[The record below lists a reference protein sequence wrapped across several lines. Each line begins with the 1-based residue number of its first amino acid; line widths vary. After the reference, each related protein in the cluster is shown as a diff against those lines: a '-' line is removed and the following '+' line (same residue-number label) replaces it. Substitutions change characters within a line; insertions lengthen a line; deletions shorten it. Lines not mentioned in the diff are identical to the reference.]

1 MALTEVDLARLN
13 DNVFPATGSFSN
25 RLINGNFS
33 VAQRGASFSG
43 GTANADD
50 TYTLD
55 RWYILSEG
63 NDTID
68 VSREGTEVPPGSR
81 YSIALDVE
89 TTGEKFGIAQIIEGV
104 NCAGLIGSTATLSF
118 KAKVSDARIDTVK
131 AAIVSWSGAED
142 TVTSD
147 IISAWNADGTTPTL
161 IANATFENTPA
172 DLGVTTSWA
181 TYSLT
186 ADIDTASTTNVIVF
200 IWSDD
205 ATNPIAGDFLYLT
218 DVQLEIGDTVT
229 PFERRSYGL
238 EQTMCERYFQYVSA
252 NTRDHAS
259 GSGQNSTTSIGFRAR
274 MRITPTITLGAG
286 NRSNVSSVSIGD
298 ISDLGLRHQIVSAGL
313 GDFYALKE
321 RILVDAEI

>member
-13 DNVFPATGSFSN
+13 DNVFPATGSFAN

-43 GTANADD
+43 GAANADD

-55 RWYILSEG
+55 RWYVLSEG

-68 VSREGTEVPPGSR
+68 VSREATEVPAGSK

-104 NCAGLIGSTATLSF
+104 NCTGLIGNTATLSF

-205 ATNPIAGDFLYLT
+205 ATNPTAGDFLYLT

-229 PFERRSYGL
+229 PFELRSYKL
-238 EQTMCERYFQYVSA
+238 EETMCERYFQYVSA
-252 NTRDHAS
+252 NTRDFAGSS
-259 GSGQNSTTSIGFRAR
+259 GRIATSSINFRAR

-286 NRSNVSSVSIGD
+286 LRSNVSSVDIGD
-298 ISDLGLRHQIVSAGL
+298 ISDLGVRHSITSAAL
-313 GDFYALKE
+313 GDSYAINE
-321 RILVDAEI
+321 RILVDAEM

>member
-33 VAQRGASFSG
+33 VAQRGSSFSG
-43 GTANADD
+43 GTSNADD

-55 RWYILSEG
+55 RWYVLSEG

-68 VSREGTEVPPGSR
+68 VSRSSEAPTGSR
-81 YSIALDVE
+81 YSILLDVE
-89 TTGEKFGIAQIIEGV
+89 TTGQKFGIAQIIEGV

-118 KAKVSDARIDTVK
+118 KAKVSNARIDTVK
-131 AAIVSWSGAED
+131 AAIVSWSGAENN
-142 TVTSD
+142 VTSD

-229 PFERRSYGL
+229 PFEHRSYGL
-238 EQTMCERYFQYVSA
+238 EEAMCARYFQFVSA
-252 NTRDHAS
+252 NTRDYAG
-259 GSGQNSTTSIGFRAR
+259 GSGRIAASSVNFRAR
-274 MRITPTITLGAG
+274 MRVIPTITLGAG
-286 NRSNVSSVSIGD
+286 TRSNSFVTVGDVSDIGV
-298 ISDLGLRHQIVSAGL
+298 RHQIQSISL
-313 GDFYALKE
+313 GDFFAINE
-321 RILVDAEI
+321 RIRVDAEI